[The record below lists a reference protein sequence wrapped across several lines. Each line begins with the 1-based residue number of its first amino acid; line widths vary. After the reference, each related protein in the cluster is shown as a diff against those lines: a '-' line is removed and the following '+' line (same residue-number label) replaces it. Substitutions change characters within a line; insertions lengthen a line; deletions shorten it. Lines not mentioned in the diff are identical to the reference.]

1 MDVAP
6 SPSLVWLVDDAA
18 FRSLDW
24 LVDVPLLQAVITIML
39 SAASAASD
47 LFWCLFMAWFLLW
60 SDMERTYE
68 GDLRRS

>member
-1 MDVAP
+1 MV
-6 SPSLVWLVDDAA
+6 
-18 FRSLDW
+18 
-24 LVDVPLLQAVITIML
+24 TIML